1 METRPW
7 HKHYDEGVPVTCD
20 YDELTLPQML
30 TRSAQAYPDTTAL
43 IFLNCKLTYRQ
54 LKEQVDRMA
63 TAFQTLGVKPGTRVA
78 IHMPN
83 IPQVVIAF
91 QGALAAGAEV
101 ILTNPLYTPRELE
114 HQWKDSGCEV
124 AVTMDFLWDQV
135 VRDVRDTLP
144 VKQYIIASI
153 PEYLR
158 FPLNLLA
165 PLKLKK
171 QNPPRIAKVA
181 PGPGVHLFKALV
193 SKSAPLARDVDR
205 SLDEIAALQYT
216 GGTTGPSKGAMLTH
230 RNLSVNVQ
238 QTHAWF
244 PNLEGGQEV
253 ILVCL
258 PIFHAFGMTVGMNWA
273 VLTGST
279 MVLVPNPRDIS
290 TLIESIVKHRVTL
303 FPAVPA
309 LYNNINHFP
318 GVEKMDLSSVKACFS
333 GSAPLPDD
341 VKVRFEKMTGSSIVE
356 GFGMSETSPVATV
369 NPLLGLQKIGSVGI
383 PVPDTDVRIVD
394 AENGTDDMPNG
405 EEGELIVKGP
415 QVMKGYWGRED
426 ATAETIRDGWLYT
439 GDFAT
444 QDEDGFLR
452 IVGRKKDMINCS
464 GMKVFPDEV
473 DNVLIAHESVLEAAT
488 IGVPDEKRGETV
500 KSFIVFKPGAALSKE
515 EVIAYCRKNLAP
527 YKVPSQIEVLE
538 ELPKSSVMKV
548 LRRELREME
557 LARMKGA

>member
-205 SLDEIAALQYT
+205 SLDEIAVLQYT